1 MAQNA
6 QMASDLAGQPRPEHH
21 RAAPYPATGP
31 VDQASDQQFRVGYHP
46 MWSRHVLQVL
56 DDPAREHPRMT
67 HGPSLPPG
75 GPDHSRPTGP
85 KGEVCGSFCA
95 HQPLPLWKYHRS
107 VGISLRAVDGPQTT
121 IQDPRHAEHGDGN
134 RNRMESAPGRKGHRP
149 ESQEVETLGKTRRSV
164 RGRTA
169 ARPIP
174 RGVGGSAAGTRV
186 SRPEEQDRTVRP
198 GQVPTDKTPTGP
210 DTDRVRRRRRADGAA
225 AREPGTEYRGPP
237 AGPVPSGIGTAGRW
251 A

>member
-1 MAQNA
+1 MVPVSHQVARTTSDRR
-6 QMASDLAGQPRPEHH
+6 AS
-21 RAAPYPATGP
+21 
-31 VDQASDQQFRVGYHP
+31 
-46 MWSRHVLQVL
+46 
-56 DDPAREHPRMT
+56 
-67 HGPSLPPG
+67 
-75 GPDHSRPTGP
+75 
-85 KGEVCGSFCA
+85 KGEVCGLFCA

-107 VGISLRAVDGPQTT
+107 VGISLRAVDGPQTA
-121 IQDPRHAEHGDGN
+121 IQDARHAEHGDGN

-225 AREPGTEYRGPP
+225 VRGPGTEYRGPP
-237 AGPVPSGIGTAGRW
+237 AGPVPSGIGKAGRW

>member
-1 MAQNA
+1 
-6 QMASDLAGQPRPEHH
+6 
-21 RAAPYPATGP
+21 
-31 VDQASDQQFRVGYHP
+31 
-46 MWSRHVLQVL
+46 
-56 DDPAREHPRMT
+56 
-67 HGPSLPPG
+67 
-75 GPDHSRPTGP
+75 
-85 KGEVCGSFCA
+85 
-95 HQPLPLWKYHRS
+95 
-107 VGISLRAVDGPQTT
+107 
-121 IQDPRHAEHGDGN
+121 
-134 RNRMESAPGRKGHRP
+134 MESAPGRKGHRP

-174 RGVGGSAAGTRV
+174 RGVGGSAAGTTV
-186 SRPEEQDRTVRP
+186 LRPEEQDRAVRP

-225 AREPGTEYRGPP
+225 VRGPGTEYRGPP